1 MVHLLSKRGKMKK
14 EITTD
19 QKQQEEVNKHYRPR
33 GSQIQP
39 PKQQP
44 PKQQPPKQ
52 QPPKQQPS
60 GGEKGKKKEVR

>member
-1 MVHLLSKRGKMKK
+1 MKK
-14 EITTD
+14 KVTTD
-19 QKQQEEVNKHYRPR
+19 QNNRKRGNEQEKYYRPR

-60 GGEKGKKKEVR
+60 GGKKGKKK